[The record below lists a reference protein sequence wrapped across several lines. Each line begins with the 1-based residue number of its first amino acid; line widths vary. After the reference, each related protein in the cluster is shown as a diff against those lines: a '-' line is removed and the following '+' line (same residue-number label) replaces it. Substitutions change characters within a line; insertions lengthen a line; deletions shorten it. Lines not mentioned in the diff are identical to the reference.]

1 MNSFTKDLERP
12 KDIINSTGT
21 MEKIFNTKR
30 NIVNINKP
38 KSLKVGKI
46 GKILMWNKGGA
57 QFLFFID

>member
-1 MNSFTKDLERP
+1 MNSFTKDSKRP
-12 KDIINSTGT
+12 KVSINATGR
-21 MEKIFNTKR
+21 MEKVLNTKR